1 MDLRPRNYI
10 NGARCVLGLLSRRF
24 VFGGPRSIALLLSAE
39 CNSRCIMC
47 WFHSPLLGVKNEP
60 AGSPRQP
67 HSSRNLFMDY
77 ELCEAIIRE
86 THEMG
91 TARVILGGWG
101 SPGLHPQIERI
112 LSLLV
117 GLEMAPYLITNGLAI
132 DEQRARAWAQLPVHF
147 RFSMHAGD
155 PETWLRI
162 HSGGSLKQYELLEK
176 VIRLLA
182 SGGRAR
188 VSIMHAI
195 QKDNF
200 RRMREMVEHAHRLGV
215 GQVLFLPVQ
224 AEGIIASSVLLS
236 EEEEGVELPQELDR
250 ALKRAEELGLHTN
263 LAEYIATRRFIRNGV
278 ADTSGL
284 YRRIPCYV
292 GWVYSE
298 FHIDGSMRPCEYS
311 SVELGKAGQQEIR
324 KMWFSPTYER
334 FRREGRDL
342 PLRDTEVTGC
352 NCGKCTM
359 AKFNLNIHALLHI
372 KSRRYDEE

>member
-1 MDLRPRNYI
+1 
-10 NGARCVLGLLSRRF
+10 
-24 VFGGPRSIALLLSAE
+24 
-39 CNSRCIMC
+39 
-47 WFHSPLLGVKNEP
+47 
-60 AGSPRQP
+60 
-67 HSSRNLFMDY
+67 MDY
-77 ELCEAIIRE
+77 ELCETILRE

-101 SPGLHPQIERI
+101 SPGLHPQIDRI
-112 LSLLV
+112 LALLV
-117 GLEMAPYLITNGLAI
+117 RLGMAPYLITNGLAI
-132 DEQRARAWAQLPVHF
+132 DERRAHYWAQLPVHF

-162 HSGGSLKQYELLEK
+162 HSGGSLKQFELLEK
-176 VIRLLA
+176 VIRRLA
-182 SGGRAR
+182 SEGRAS

-215 GQVLFLPVQ
+215 RRVLFLPVQ

-236 EEEEGVELPQELDR
+236 EEEEENELVVELNR
-250 ALKRAEELGLHTN
+250 ALQRAEELGLRTN
-263 LAEYIATRRFIRNGV
+263 LAEYIATRRYIRNGV
-278 ADTSGL
+278 PDTTEI

-298 FHIDGSMRPCEYS
+298 FRIDGSMRPCEYS

-324 KMWFSPTYER
+324 KMWLSPAYER
-334 FRREGRDL
+334 FRREGRNL
-342 PLRDTEVTGC
+342 PLRDAGLAGC

-359 AKFNLNIHALLHI
+359 AKFNLNIHALLHLR
-372 KSRRYDEE
+372 SHRYDEA